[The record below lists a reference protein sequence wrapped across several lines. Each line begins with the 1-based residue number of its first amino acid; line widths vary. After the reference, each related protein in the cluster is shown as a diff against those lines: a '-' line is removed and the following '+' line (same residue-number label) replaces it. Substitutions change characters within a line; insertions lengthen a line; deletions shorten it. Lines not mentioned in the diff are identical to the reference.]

1 MQAREKDRDR
11 KKTNLNVSLKVMV
24 CGDRVGWREEA
35 RRVIIYT
42 TDQVARL
49 VLI

>member
-1 MQAREKDRDR
+1 MREK
-11 KKTNLNVSLKVMV
+11 KKDLNFSLKVMV